1 MSKNNQIETRTDNQT
16 KKKKSKRKKVLL
28 YTGIPVLAILITI
41 LSYGVHLY
49 TKAERAVEDSYE
61 DVGRDNGTSDLRTE
75 AVDPVED
82 NVSILIIGVDAS
94 VERDNSTTRSD
105 TLMLATF
112 NKKDSNVKLL
122 SIPRDSRVFV
132 PEVGYD
138 TKINHAHSYGGTKA
152 SIETVE
158 NFLDVPVDYYVE
170 LNFKAFIEVV
180 DAIGGINY
188 NVPFDMSEINTKG
201 QENTIKIDKGYQ
213 RLDGEKALALARSR
227 KYDSDIKRGE
237 RQQEIIKIIADK
249 VTSSSSV
256 LKLDNLIDAIGDNM
270 KTNLNFNDMKS
281 FLSYGMNSDVA
292 IESVNLEGSG
302 GKMVDG
308 LWYYQVDEE
317 SRAEISQDLREHLD
331 LPIMHTQEFE
341 TEFSA
346 EDENIEG
353 YHAY

>member
-1 MSKNNQIETRTDNQT
+1 MSENNQTETRSDKRTN
-16 KKKKSKRKKVLL
+16 KKKRNKKKILL

-49 TKAERAVEDSYE
+49 TKAEKAVDDSYE
-61 DVGRDNGTSDLRTE
+61 EIGRENETSDLREE

-82 NVSILIIGVDAS
+82 NVSILIIGIDES
-94 VERDNSTTRSD
+94 EERDNYSPLSD

-112 NKKDSNVKLL
+112 NKEDSNVKLL

-132 PEVGYD
+132 PEVGYH
-138 TKINHAHSYGGTKA
+138 TKINHAHSYGGVKA
-152 SIETVE
+152 TIETVE
-158 NFLDVPVDYYVE
+158 KFMEVPVDYYVKV
-170 LNFKAFIEVV
+170 NFNAFIEVV
-180 DAIGGINY
+180 DAVGGINY
-188 NVPFDMSEINTKG
+188 DVPFEMSEINTKG
-201 QENTIKIDKGYQ
+201 QENSIHIEEGYQ

-227 KYDSDIKRGE
+227 KYDSDIQRGE

-249 VTSSSSV
+249 VTSGSSV

-270 KTNLNFNDMKS
+270 TTNLTFDNMKS
-281 FLSYGMNSDVA
+281 FLTYGMNSDVA
-292 IESVNLEGSG
+292 IESVSLEGTG
-302 GKMVDG
+302 GKMDDG

-331 LPIMHTQEFE
+331 LPLTNTQVFE

-346 EDENIEG
+346 EESNTEDFQ
-353 YHAY
+353 AY